1 MLKVLYIVAGDTSFD
16 EMLFLDTFI
25 NQLPSQ
31 EIENCIL
38 APALPL
44 SHVVLKNR
52 QVRIEKGT
60 FEMTRESWQVLLQ
73 AFQPQVAILC
83 DPAVLLG
90 PQATELSYFQLD
102 WLEDL
107 PCALSLFD
115 FRANLLKTEEGHLA
129 LKQYVL
135 EEKKPPASLDYDFL
149 IKICPPHDFT
159 PSQNPKLLHWRNQ
172 DLMPQLSV
180 YAVRDETRQQ
190 LGVAKDSKVITLV
203 FPVENLI
210 LANQKGLER
219 HFSLVTDLMIHYLNQ
234 LSGHYHLYVIN
245 MSPPDTE
252 TQFDNVK
259 IRYLETLE
267 MELLDSLLRASD
279 LFITE
284 SLTYPSLI
292 QSALRE
298 IPSLCLGSSLRLNE
312 KGELVHGFASLSPL
326 LQLKLETLKAEA
338 PENIFSYLS
347 FPVPRHDEWPGRTLF
362 HKRFFFYLVDLF
374 NENEMV
380 ETLKDCLHG
389 GPLRDQFRE
398 ALNGYIQAKLQGP
411 RDAEQI
417 IRKLSTAP
425 PRYL

>member
-31 EIENCIL
+31 EVENCIL

-44 SHVVLKNR
+44 SHVILKNR
-52 QVRIEKGT
+52 QVQIEKGS
-60 FEMTRESWQVLLQ
+60 FDMTRENWQALLQ
-73 AFQPQVAILC
+73 TFQPQVAILC
-83 DPAVLLG
+83 DPTVLLG
-90 PQATELSYFQLD
+90 PQAKELSYFQLE
-102 WLEDL
+102 WLDDL

-115 FRANLLKTEEGHLA
+115 FRANLLKTETGELA
-129 LKQYVL
+129 LKQYIQAG
-135 EEKKPPASLDYDFL
+135 ETPPASLPYDFL

-159 PSQNPKLLHWRNQ
+159 PSQNPKLLHWLNQ
-172 DLMPQLSV
+172 DIMPQLSV
-180 YAVRDETRQQ
+180 YAVKDQTRAQ
-190 LGVAKDSKVITLV
+190 LGVDKESKVITLV
-203 FPVENLI
+203 FPIENLI
-210 LANQKGLER
+210 LANQKGLGR
-219 HFSLVTDLMIHYLNQ
+219 HFGLVTDLMIYYLNQ
-234 LSGHYHLYVIN
+234 LSGRYHLYVVN
-245 MSPPDTE
+245 MSPPTME
-252 TQFDNVK
+252 TQYDNVK

-267 MELLDSLLRASD
+267 LELLDSLLKASD

-284 SLTYPSLI
+284 SLTYPALI

-298 IPSLCLGSSLRLNE
+298 IPSLCLGSSVHLNPQ
-312 KGELVHGFASLSPL
+312 GELVHDFESLSPF

-338 PENIFSYLS
+338 PQNIFSYLS
-347 FPVPRHDEWPGRTLF
+347 FPVARQEEWPGRTLF
-362 HKRFFFYLVDLF
+362 QKRFFFYLVDLF
-374 NENEMV
+374 NEPEMV

-398 ALNGYIQAKLQGP
+398 ALQYYRQIKLEGP